1 MSRARRIFGCLALL
15 LAIASTASAA
25 THPRLVCPDAC
36 TDGDQDEPQ
45 PCGDDSGTCACCV
58 VFHLVAP
65 VRPVATILLLPAPT
79 VPFFVEPAPLISR
92 EGNDIFH
99 VPKSL
104 VA

>member
-1 MSRARRIFGCLALL
+1 MSHARRIFGCLALL

-36 TDGDQDEPQ
+36 TDGDDDGPQ
-45 PCGDDSGTCACCV
+45 PCGDDCGTCACCV

-65 VRPVATILLLPAPT
+65 VRPAAMMLLSTAPT
-79 VPFFVEPAPLISR
+79 IHFFVEPAPLISH

>member
-1 MSRARRIFGCLALL
+1 
-15 LAIASTASAA
+15 
-25 THPRLVCPDAC
+25 
-36 TDGDQDEPQ
+36 
-45 PCGDDSGTCACCV
+45 

-65 VRPVATILLLPAPT
+65 VRPAAMMLLSTAPT
-79 VPFFVEPAPLISR
+79 IHFFVEPAPLISH